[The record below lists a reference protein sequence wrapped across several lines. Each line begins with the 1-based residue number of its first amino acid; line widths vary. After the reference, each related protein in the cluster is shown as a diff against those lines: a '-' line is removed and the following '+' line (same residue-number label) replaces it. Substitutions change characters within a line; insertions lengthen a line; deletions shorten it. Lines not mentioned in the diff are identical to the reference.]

1 VSLWWWWHHSWL
13 LHHGLGWHH
22 IWVHHRLAH
31 WHLLPHH
38 RLWRHHLLLLHHH
51 RVHHGLLHHRL
62 HRLLHHLLSHRL
74 LHHWLSH
81 RLLHH
86 HLLLH
91 HHRILVHRLGHLL
104 VHNCG
109 CRHCLLSLRFLS
121 IWGIWIRLGL
131 VNISSL
137 NLCYL
142 NCNSFIITF
151 LTLRLSA
158 LSYHTKTNSVK
169 YAAKDTSH
177 DNINNRIT
185 TWRCAVIISSYRVPL
200 RRRNGAR
207 RTCRVLVWA
216 EKIWSGTSFPF
227 TSWWTVVY
235 AAYFCR
241 SWRGAIWRSTT
252 GLVRR

>member
-38 RLWRHHLLLLHHH
+38 RLAHWNLLPHHRLWWHHLLLLHHH
-51 RVHHGLLHHRL
+51 RVHHGLLHH
-62 HRLLHHLLSHRL
+62 
-74 LHHWLSH
+74 WLSH
-81 RLLHH
+81 G
-86 HLLLH
+86 LH
-91 HHRILVHRLGHLL
+91 HHRVLVHRLGHLL
-104 VHNCG
+104 VHSCG
-109 CRHCLLSLRFLS
+109 CRRHSLFSLGYFG
-121 IWGIWIRLGL
+121 IWCIWIRLGI

-137 NLCYL
+137 NHCYL
-142 NCNSFIITF
+142 YWTVYTITN
-151 LTLRLSA
+151 LTMRVSE
-158 LSYHTKTNSVK
+158 LSYQIIDKSVCNTTKDKSHNTANSRSSFWVRCWVVRQRG
-169 YAAKDTSH
+169 TR
-177 DNINNRIT
+177 RIT
-185 TWRCAVIISSYRVPL
+185 W
-200 RRRNGAR
+200 
-207 RTCRVLVWA
+207 RVLVFA
-216 EKIWSGTSFPF
+216 EKIRSGTSFPF